1 MTNLDTA
8 FKTVPVQYAL
18 VARIL
23 KLQLTFFLTAQIIIV
38 KVKPSFKWYIKV
50 VETSQEKSYLTI
62 TKNQSAIGDNKLNF
76 KQNLL

>member
-38 KVKPSFKWYIKV
+38 KVKPYFKWYIKV

-62 TKNQSAIGDNKLNF
+62 TKNQSAIGDNKLTF

>member
-62 TKNQSAIGDNKLNF
+62 TKNQSAIGDNKLNI

>member
-62 TKNQSAIGDNKLNF
+62 TKNQSAIGDNKLTF

>member
-62 TKNQSAIGDNKLNF
+62 TKNQSAIGDNKLTI

>member
-38 KVKPSFKWYIKV
+38 KVKLSFKWHIKV

-62 TKNQSAIGDNKLNF
+62 TKNQSAIGDNKLTF